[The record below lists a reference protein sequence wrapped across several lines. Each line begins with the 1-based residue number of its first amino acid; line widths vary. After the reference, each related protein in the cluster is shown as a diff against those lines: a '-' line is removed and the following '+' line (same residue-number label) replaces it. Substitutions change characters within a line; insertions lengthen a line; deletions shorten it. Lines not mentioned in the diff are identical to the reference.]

1 MPGGMNFGVGNFG
14 GGNIGGGD
22 VTPPVAEE

>member
-1 MPGGMNFGVGNFG
+1 MGG

-22 VTPPVAEE
+22 NGVSESGSNGISIRLN